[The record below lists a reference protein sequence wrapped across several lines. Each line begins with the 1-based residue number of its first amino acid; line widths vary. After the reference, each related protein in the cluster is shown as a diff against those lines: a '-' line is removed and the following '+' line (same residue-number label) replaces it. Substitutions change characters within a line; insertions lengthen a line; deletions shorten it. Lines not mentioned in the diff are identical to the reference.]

1 MGPQGL
7 WLRLAELETK
17 YGNAESLDNV
27 PGSSVGRWE
36 EQVNVNMVQHL
47 GGVEVFNIFFGTC
60 PKYVKY
66 VSEI

>member
-27 PGSSVGRWE
+27 PGAEVRKMWE
-36 EQVNVNMVQHL
+36 DGKITAIWWKHL
-47 GGVEVFNIFFGTC
+47 GGLKFSISFFGHISKIC
-60 PKYVKY
+60 
-66 VSEI
+66 EIM